1 MTSHELPGFVVP
13 PSVALSGRMM
23 STMGFESPVPV
34 VLVAYHTP
42 GCSGVGSSAYLL
54 AAVGPSVDSWPYY
67 PIGGFTVGSEAIRF
81 FEATDETPYRMED
94 SETLELDHELKFNRG
109 LDWDVEDASS
119 LIRLMLPLVKE
130 KLELAEWDDVAAE
143 QWVAACE
150 GWPHFDQFMALDV
163 EKLA

>member
-23 STMGFESPVPV
+23 STMGSESPVPV

-42 GCSGVGSSAYLL
+42 GRSGIGSSAYLL

-67 PIGGFTVGSEAIRF
+67 PLGGFTIGSDAIRF

-94 SETLELDHELKFNRG
+94 SETVELDYELQDDLELDWNLT
-109 LDWDVEDASS
+109 DASS

-130 KLELAEWDDVAAE
+130 KLELTQWDDVAVE
-143 QWVAACE
+143 QWVEGCE
-150 GWPHFDQFMALDV
+150 GSPYFDQFMALDV
-163 EKLA
+163 EELA